1 MIADLMVNIPPSHQV
16 MRDAD
21 RHTFIKT
28 FGYACA
34 ETLPCAYTS
43 DQSNGK
49 A

>member
-1 MIADLMVNIPPSHQV
+1 MIAYLLVNIRPSHQV
-16 MRDAD
+16 MQNAD
-21 RHTFIKT
+21 WHTCIKA